1 MIAQRPS
8 TLTRCVTA
16 HVGARD
22 HYQLSLA
29 LHEAGLLEQ
38 LVTEA
43 YAPNWL
49 RHVAPRQARKRY
61 CAGLPSSAVSCSAK
75 ALRLTAFARFTS
87 QSHTHRIDQVISQR
101 AYQEAAERQANLFL
115 YSYYAHWAFQ
125 QALSDTYP
133 GQRLLFQLHPHPYSL
148 RRLLEEEM
156 ERVPFAAQSIRD
168 EAEFQLPPHKLESL
182 ALEASLSTHCITASQ
197 FTKATLVENGVPA
210 SCIQV
215 VPYGVDTGRFPT
227 RVRPP
232 GSDVFRIIFV
242 GRLNQRKGLADL
254 LEAVRL
260 LRHKPLEVVLC
271 GRGYVDHAIL
281 RKYRELPIRLLLN
294 LSAGELLR
302 ELHQSHVF
310 VLPSLAEGFGHVI
323 LEAMAAGL
331 PVITTANTGA
341 PDILQHHRHGA
352 IVPIRDPD
360 RICEQLEAAIRRP
373 DDWFQ
378 MGQEAARKA
387 RQFSWSRFR
396 TAITE
401 AYQEAT
407 TTLSTVQQ

>member
-1 MIAQRPS
+1 MIADRPS

-29 LHEAGLLEQ
+29 LHEAGLLAQ

-49 RHVAPRQARKRY
+49 RHAAPRQARRRY
-61 CAGLPSSAVSCSAK
+61 CSGLPSSVVSLSAE
-75 ALRLTAFARFTS
+75 ALGLTAFARLTS
-87 QSHTHRIDQVISQR
+87 QNYTHRIDQVISQR
-101 AYQEAAERQANLFL
+101 AYQEAVETQANLFL

-125 QALSDTYP
+125 QALLDNYP
-133 GQRLLFQLHPHPYSL
+133 GQRLLFQLHPHPYSV
-148 RRLLEEEM
+148 RQLLEDEM

-168 EAEFQLPPHKLESL
+168 EAEFQLPPSALESL
-182 ALEASLSTHCITASQ
+182 ALEASLASHCITASQ
-197 FTKATLVENGVPA
+197 FTKATLEENGILA
-210 SCIQV
+210 ARIQV
-215 VPYGVDTGRFPT
+215 VPYGVDADKFPV

-232 GSDVFRIIFV
+232 GSAVFRIIFV
-242 GRLNQRKGLADL
+242 GRMNQRKGLADL

-281 RKYRELPIRLLLN
+281 REYRELPVRVLLD
-294 LSAGELLR
+294 LSADQLLR

-352 IVPIRDPD
+352 IVPIRDPY

-378 MGQEAARKA
+378 MGQQAARQA

-396 TAITE
+396 TAIAE

-407 TTLSTVQQ
+407 TTSPTVQ